1 MSVTV
6 IIIWTATA
14 FLAAG
19 FFIHIGRIME
29 RFENERRNAMDAAA
43 KFIADGEAEDQSDN
57 VVSFPGRA
65 RTIFRGGP

>member
-43 KFIADGEAEDQSDN
+43 RAIVEDDTVDRARN
-57 VVSFPGRA
+57 VVRFPDGRV
-65 RTIFRGGP
+65 